1 MKKWMIK
8 AHDDALKYGN
18 NIVVL
23 VPVRSNTK
31 WWNYVCK
38 DAEIRFITG
47 EVSFNNEKRGLWL
60 PICILIFGKQSKI
73 GTFSFLEFNKHR
85 NNFLF

>member
-1 MKKWMIK
+1 M
-8 AHDDALKYGN
+8 
-18 NIVVL
+18 VL

-73 GTFSFLEFNKHR
+73 GTFSFIEFNKQR